1 MLQRCRFCCARALRN
16 ATLLLS
22 LRRLDTC
29 SFEACKRL
37 WRNIIFSN
45 LYSDTDTIGI
55 VQGEINMKKI
65 VVVLGLFLS
74 MASYAEEQSN
84 VINAVSSVVS
94 GVVSTGKDVL
104 KGVKEGIDTGRK
116 DGTSIDNAFIIS
128 DREQFE
134 KNIKAE
140 VLSVIKDE
148 EGYKVTVALK
158 NQADQFIRITNLNEQ
173 ESLQLLDS
181 DGFSVFSSCPVRDI
195 NIPKKSAVKSIFRF
209 PADGTPKTLKIFEIE
224 IGIPKDLIK

>member
-29 SFEACKRL
+29 SFGACKRL
-37 WRNIIFSN
+37 WRNIVFSN

-116 DGTSIDNAFIIS
+116 EGTSIDDASIIY
-128 DREQFE
+128 DREQLQ
-134 KNIKAE
+134 KNVE
-140 VLSVIKDE
+140 VKILSVIKDGGE
-148 EGYKVTVALK
+148 YKVTVALK
-158 NQADQFIRITNLNEQ
+158 NKTDKLIRITNLNEQ
-173 ESLQLLDS
+173 ETLQLLDT
-181 DGFSVFSSCPVRDI
+181 DGFSVFSLYSVRDI
-195 NIPKKSAVKSIFRF
+195 NIPKKGSRKKHIC
-209 PADGTPKTLKIFEIE
+209 
-224 IGIPKDLIK
+224 IPG